1 MGVNGFGT
9 EGGGVVVQNKVSLNL
24 SVRKQAQRV
33 HIKDGK
39 RDRGE
44 NKVN

>member
-9 EGGGVVVQNKVSLNL
+9 GGGVVVQNKVSLNL

-44 NKVN
+44 KKVN